1 MCVTFWENKL
11 TCVGWG
17 GGGCLST
24 ACPVTVCMCVVWVC
38 TTGETEEQYRHQLGS
53 FGVSGELA
61 MRPVVSLSGGQKSR
75 VAFALMAMTR

>member
-1 MCVTFWENKL
+1 MCVI
-11 TCVGWG
+11 TCPFMGKQAGHMLLCVVW
-17 GGGCLST
+17 
-24 ACPVTVCMCVVWVC
+24 VYVCGVWVC

-61 MRPVVSLSGGQKSR
+61 MRPVVSLLGGQKSR